1 MLSTKCFYSLKYVY
15 IILLRTNTK
24 LTILSN
30 TLLNEGLSMIG
41 VILYIVHVAYNYIR
55 QQLVDIAIS

>member
-1 MLSTKCFYSLKYVY
+1 MFLFFKIKYVY

-24 LTILSN
+24 LRIFSN
-30 TLLNEGLSMIG
+30 TLLNEGLFMIE
-41 VILYIVHVAYNYIR
+41 VILYIVPVAYNYIR

>member
-1 MLSTKCFYSLKYVY
+1 MFLFFKIKYVY

-24 LTILSN
+24 LSIFSN
-30 TLLNEGLSMIG
+30 TLLNEGLFMIE